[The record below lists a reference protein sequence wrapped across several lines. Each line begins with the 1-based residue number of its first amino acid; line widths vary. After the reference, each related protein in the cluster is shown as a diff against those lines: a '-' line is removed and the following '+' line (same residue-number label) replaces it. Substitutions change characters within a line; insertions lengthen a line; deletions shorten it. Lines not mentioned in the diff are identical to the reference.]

1 MKYMILYLIWFSATL
16 FVISHELREWLGLIL
31 EFKQDNNDND
41 NNNDE
46 PIPDSVKHM
55 YS

>member
-1 MKYMILYLIWFSATL
+1 MKYMILYLIWFTATL
-16 FVISHELREWLGLIL
+16 FVISHELREWIGLIL
-31 EFKQDNNDND
+31 EFKQDVD
-41 NNNDE
+41 NNDE